1 MRSVRSLSHVCL
13 LLLLAAPMTGAT
25 FPSIIPLPDGF
36 APEGI
41 AVGHGTEFF
50 VGSLVTGEIFKG
62 DLRTGSGATLVQ
74 PNPPRVAVGM
84 ALDRRSNYLFVASA
98 FLGQAHVYDART
110 GADVGVFQLT
120 TALDAFVN
128 DVVVT
133 RQAAYFTD
141 SWRPVLYRLPLGP
154 GGRLPGPTAA
164 EEIPL
169 TGDYLHLPPD
179 AVNANGIDAT
189 PNGEWLLVINW
200 STGLLYRVDPLTGYA
215 MQVDLGGAT
224 LPSGDGILLDGGH
237 TLYVSQTF
245 LNQIAV
251 VSLDPTLLT
260 GTVIGTITSPDFRL
274 PSTIAEHGSSLY
286 AVNARF
292 DVAPPGV
299 PAPGVEFEVVR
310 VNKP

>member
-1 MRSVRSLSHVCL
+1 MRSVRSLSYVCL
-13 LLLLAAPMTGAT
+13 LLLIAAPVTGAS
-25 FPSIIPLPDGF
+25 FPSIIPLPLGF

-50 VGSLVTGEIFKG
+50 VGSLVTGEIYKG
-62 DLRTGSGATLVQ
+62 DLRTGSGAVLVQ
-74 PNPPRVAVGM
+74 PSPPRLAVGL
-84 ALDRRSNYLFVASA
+84 ALDQRSNFLFVASA
-98 FLGQAHVYDART
+98 FFGQAHVYDART

-215 MQVDLGGAT
+215 MLVDLGGET

-237 TLYVSQTF
+237 TLYVVQSF

-251 VSLDPTLLT
+251 VDLDPSLLT
-260 GTVIGTITSPDFRL
+260 GAVVDTIANPDFRI
-274 PSTIAEHGSSLY
+274 PSTAAELGNRLY
-286 AVNARF
+286 LVNARF
-292 DVAPPGV
+292 DVAPPGD
-299 PAPGVEFEVVR
+299 PAPGVEFEVVG
-310 VNKP
+310 VQKP

>member
-1 MRSVRSLSHVCL
+1 LV
-13 LLLLAAPMTGAT
+13 LAAPITAAT
-25 FPSIIPLPDGF
+25 FPTFIPLPDGF

-41 AVGHGTEFF
+41 AIGNGTEFF
-50 VGSLVTGEIFKG
+50 VGSLVTGAIFKG
-62 DLRTGSGATLVQ
+62 DLRTGAGAVFVQ
-74 PNPPRVAVGM
+74 PSTPRIAVGL

-98 FLGQAHVYDART
+98 FFGQAYVYDAST

-120 TALDAFVN
+120 TAPNPFVN

-154 GGRLPGPTAA
+154 RGRLPGPTAA

-169 TGDYLHLPPD
+169 TGDYVHLPPD
-179 AVNANGIDAT
+179 VPDVVNANGIDAT
-189 PNGEWLLVINW
+189 PDGQWLLVVNW

-215 MQVDLGGAT
+215 MQVDLGGNT

-237 TLYVSQTF
+237 TLYVAQTF

-251 VSLDPTLLT
+251 VNLDPSLLT
-260 GTVIGTITSPDFRL
+260 GTVVGTIVSPDFRL
-274 PSTIAEHGSSLY
+274 PSTIAEHGKRLY

-292 DVAPPGV
+292 DVAPPGD
-299 PAPGVEFEVVR
+299 PAPGIEFEVVG
-310 VNKP
+310 VQKP